1 MALALGN
8 LLGAAAN
15 LTTAFSKEKSLKS
28 FLERINDF
36 GIQVANNFEVNF
48 SGLEDIT
55 FFVQDVSFDGIEM
68 QFETIYYNGRSI
80 QIPCGVHDYGH
91 SGSMSIINDG
101 NGYIY
106 AAITNFMMSGSYELV
121 NGGYT
126 MTIKCLTGDPNYKGS
141 VITLNNVQ
149 FEKIDGLSFGYSQN
163 EISKFNLS
171 FQYLDFTF
179 TPGALG
185 KAAGIVGAVD
195 SMIS

>member
-15 LTTAFSKEKSLKS
+15 LPTAFSKEKSVKS

-106 AAITNFMMSGSYELV
+106 AAITNFMMS
-121 NGGYT
+121 
-126 MTIKCLTGDPNYKGS
+126 
-141 VITLNNVQ
+141 
-149 FEKIDGLSFGYSQN
+149 
-163 EISKFNLS
+163 
-171 FQYLDFTF
+171 
-179 TPGALG
+179 
-185 KAAGIVGAVD
+185 
-195 SMIS
+195 